1 MMIINYVNK
10 DIFKINYHDRVCM
23 QGSSAIDKYDLKKAH
38 QALKMLLIDRS
49 NEFRVLAQGIGYPT
63 NAKDWELIVLNF
75 CLDFVECFNAWSGE
89 NPPDH
94 NQIHKCMTQMRQ
106 IARGKSNM
114 TEVTH
119 LQNIAYLLAEDFKS
133 IYKRME

>member
-1 MMIINYVNK
+1 
-10 DIFKINYHDRVCM
+10 M
-23 QGSSAIDKYDLKKAH
+23 QGSSALDKYNLKKAQ

-49 NEFRVLAQGIGYPT
+49 NEFRVFAQGIGYPT
-63 NAKDWELIVLNF
+63 NTKDWELIVLNF
-75 CLDFVECFNAWSGE
+75 CLDFVECFNTWSGE
-89 NPPDH
+89 DPPDH
-94 NQIHKCMTQMRQ
+94 NQIHKCMTHMRQ

-119 LQNIAYLLAEDFKS
+119 LQNTAYLIAEDFKA